1 MINTKILPA
10 VPKTIEGYKTDTQLS
25 TSQQVKPGNLYG
37 ISKCFGEALRA
48 NYTK

>member
-25 TSQQVKPGNLYG
+25 TSQQVKEGY
-37 ISKCFGEALRA
+37 F
-48 NYTK
+48 